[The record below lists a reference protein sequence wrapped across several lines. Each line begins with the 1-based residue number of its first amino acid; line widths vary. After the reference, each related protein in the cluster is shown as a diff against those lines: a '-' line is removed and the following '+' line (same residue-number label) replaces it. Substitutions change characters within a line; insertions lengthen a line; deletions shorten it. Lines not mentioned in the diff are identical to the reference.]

1 MIPPEGGKLRERE
14 EGNERVLEVY
24 DQVCALDPDLEAE
37 ATAAIPF
44 LITIGWPDEARL
56 RARYLNACLGFAAL
70 PRRKPFSIR
79 WRVVGD
85 LESYPEE
92 NLSE

>member
-1 MIPPEGGKLRERE
+1 MDKERAHIHGRPLADRDVLEPGWRVIPPEGGKLRERE

-56 RARYLNACLGFAAL
+56 RA
-70 PRRKPFSIR
+70 
-79 WRVVGD
+79 
-85 LESYPEE
+85 
-92 NLSE
+92 